1 MKRKPTPRRRTKPAR
16 RASERAKPPS
26 AASPGDSLKALMPA
40 GEAGPRNPVAPRP
53 ASESGGASGAEDT
66 TRAAGYV
73 VDFLAVNEPPPGPPV
88 SRDPAQLALPDA
100 RPAPPRP
107 RAPAVP
113 PRPPPPGRHARP
125 RGRR

>member
-1 MKRKPTPRRRTKPAR
+1 
-16 RASERAKPPS
+16 
-26 AASPGDSLKALMPA
+26 MPA
-40 GEAGPRNPVAPRP
+40 NEADPRNPVEARP

-73 VDFLAVNEPPPGPPV
+73 VDLLAVNEPPPGPPV

-113 PRPPPPGRHARP
+113 VHSAAPDRKAR
-125 RGRR
+125 RQRR